1 MTFRCLLGLAALTS
15 MAPAQTIDWKAQ
27 EAETLKHFS
36 ALIQIDTQNP
46 PGNETRAV
54 DYLKRVLDAEGIPSQ
69 TFAQEPSRANL
80 VVRLK
85 GSGAKKPLLIMAHTD
100 TVRVDPAKWTHPP
113 FSAHREGGYIYG
125 RGAVDDKDNV
135 AAALMTLL
143 LLHRRKAALDRD
155 VIFLFEAGEE
165 ASTVVGIEF
174 MVNNHWKEIE
184 AEYCLAEGGT
194 VTRQNGRPLAGNIQ
208 TAEKIPQ
215 GIRLIS
221 RGPAGHGS
229 VPLESNAIAHL
240 SAAVQKVAAWLPPMR
255 MNDTTRTY
263 FERLA
268 NIVPAEEAARYK
280 ALLDPART
288 MEVQRYLAANEPRH
302 SSMLRT
308 SISPNIIRG
317 GYQINVIPS
326 EAEAILDVRALPD
339 EDMEA
344 FLKKVKEI
352 VNDPAIEVVREARNK
367 RPPAPASDTKSE
379 VFRILEAANKRL
391 YNVPTLPWMAT
402 GATDM
407 AFLRA
412 KGVQCYGFGPMIDVE
427 DGPKGF
433 GAHSD
438 QERILEEA
446 LHRFVR
452 YNFEVVTEIAGA
464 RK

>member
-1 MTFRCLLGLAALTS
+1 MLRSTVTLALCAVL
-15 MAPAQTIDWKAQ
+15 APAQTIDWKAA
-27 EAETLKHFS
+27 EAESLKHFT
-36 ALIQIDTQNP
+36 ALVQLDTQNP

-54 DYLKRVLDAEGIPSQ
+54 DYLRKVLDAEGIANK
-69 TFAQEPSRANL
+69 TFALEPDRANL

-85 GSGAKKPLLIMAHTD
+85 GSGAQKPLLVMAHTD

-113 FSAHREGGYIYG
+113 FSALREGGHIYG
-125 RGAVDDKDNV
+125 RGTIDDKDNV
-135 AAALMTLL
+135 AAALMALL
-143 LLHRRKAALDRD
+143 ILHRNKTPLDRD

-165 ASTVVGIEF
+165 ASTRIGIDY
-174 MVNNHWKEIE
+174 MVANHWSEIE
-184 AEYCLAEGGT
+184 AEICLAEGGR
-194 VTRQNGRPLAGNIQ
+194 VQRRNGKPQFAGVQ
-208 TAEKIPQ
+208 TAEKIPN
-215 GIRLIS
+215 GFKLIS

-240 SAAVQKVAAWLPPMR
+240 SAAVQRVAAWLPPMR

-268 NIVPAEEAARYK
+268 NISTPEEAARYK
-280 ALLDPART
+280 ALLNPLSTLEA
-288 MEVQRYLAANEPRH
+288 QRYLAAREPAH

-308 SISPNIIRG
+308 SVSPNIIRG

-326 EAEAILDVRALPD
+326 EAEATLDVRALPD
-339 EDMEA
+339 EDMDA
-344 FLKKVKEI
+344 FLQKLKEV
-352 VNDPAIEVVREARNK
+352 VNDPAIEIVRENRNV
-367 RPPAPASDTKSE
+367 RPKAPPSDVKNEAFKT
-379 VFRILEAANKRL
+379 LEAAHLRI
-391 YNVPTLPWMAT
+391 YGIPTLPTMST

-407 AFLRA
+407 AMLRA
-412 KGVQCYGFGPMIDVE
+412 RGVQAYGIGPMIDVE

-452 YNFEVVTEIAGA
+452 FHYEVVAEIAG
-464 RK
+464 RR

>member
-1 MTFRCLLGLAALTS
+1 MKLILSWAALAALAYGQS
-15 MAPAQTIDWKAQ
+15 IDWKAV
-27 EAETLKHFS
+27 EAETLKHFT
-36 ALIQIDTQNP
+36 ALVQLDTQNP
-46 PGNETRAV
+46 PGNEARAV
-54 DYLKRVLDAEGIPSQ
+54 EYLKSVLDAERIPSR
-69 TFAQEPSRANL
+69 TFSIDSGRSNL
-80 VVRLK
+80 VARLK

-100 TVRVDPAKWTHPP
+100 TVRVDAAKWSHPP

-125 RGAVDDKDNV
+125 RGTVDDKDNV

-143 LLHRRKAALDRD
+143 LLHRSKAQLERD

-165 ASTVVGIEF
+165 ASTAVGIEY
-174 MVNNHWKEIE
+174 MVNNHWSEIE
-184 AEYCLAEGGT
+184 AEICLAEGGG
-194 VTRQNGRPLAGNIQ
+194 VTRREGKPVYANIQ
-208 TAEKIPQ
+208 TAEKIPN
-215 GIRLIS
+215 GIKLIS

-229 VPLESNAIAHL
+229 VPLETNAITHL
-240 SAAVQKVAAWLPPMR
+240 SAAVQRVAAWMPPMR

-268 NIVPAEEAARYK
+268 NLAPPEDSARYK
-280 ALLDPART
+280 ALLDPSKT
-288 MEVQRYLAANEPRH
+288 LEVQRYLATHEPRH

-339 EDMEA
+339 ENMDA
-344 FLKKVKEI
+344 FLQKVKEV
-352 VNDPAIEVVREARNK
+352 VNDPAIEVVRETRNK
-367 RPPAPASDTKSE
+367 RPGAPASDTRSAA
-379 VFRILEAANKRL
+379 FQTLEAATRRI
-391 YNVPTLPWMAT
+391 YDVPTLPWMST

-412 KGVQCYGFGPMIDVE
+412 RGVQCYGIGPMIDIE

-446 LHRFVR
+446 LYKFVR
-452 YNFEVVTEIAGA
+452 FNYDVVAEIAG
-464 RK
+464 RR